1 MKRVLLTGATG
12 LIGKYA
18 IQPLLNLGFEV
29 FFVSSK
35 EGMEDTN
42 GKWKME
48 NGKCHCEKPC
58 LQGDEAIQKKSYSP
72 HLHCIKANLLD
83 FSDIKKVFD
92 EVKPDY
98 LLHFAWDTTPG
109 EYLESN
115 VNFDWVQASLE
126 MLKQFKLY
134 GGKRAVF
141 AGTCFEYEFVDE
153 PLNET
158 KTKLHPTSTYA
169 KCKNH
174 LNSLATLYSE
184 KNDISFG
191 WGRIFYVY
199 GENEHPKRLVPH
211 VINSLREGKE
221 VTITAGELRRD
232 YMFAGDIAGGFVAFL
247 DSDTQGCVNIC
258 TGEAPKIKEIVD
270 FIAEKLDKK
279 HLVKYVDDSANQPQ
293 LIVGDKTR
301 LSNEVKFTPEYTL
314 FSGLEKVLMQ
324 K

>member
-18 IQPLLNLGFEV
+18 IQPLLDLGFDV
-29 FFVSSK
+29 FVISSK
-35 EGMEDTN
+35 DI
-42 GKWKME
+42 
-48 NGKCHCEKPC
+48 KCQESSAK
-58 LQGDEAIQKKSYSP
+58 
-72 HLHCIKANLLD
+72 CINANLLD
-83 FSDIKKVFD
+83 LNDIKRIFD
-92 EVKPDY
+92 EVKPQY

-109 EYLESN
+109 VYLESN

-126 MLKQFKLY
+126 MLKQFKAN

-141 AGTCFEYEFVDE
+141 AGTCFEYEFEDE

-158 KTKLHPTSTYA
+158 KTKLNPTSTYA

-174 LNSLATLYSE
+174 LNGLATLYCE

-199 GENEHPKRLVPH
+199 GENEHEKRLVPH
-211 VINSLREGKE
+211 VIKSLREGKE
-221 VTITAGELRRD
+221 VTITAGELKRD
-232 YMFAGDIAGGFVAFL
+232 YMFAGDIAAGFVAFL
-247 DSDTQGCVNIC
+247 NSEVRGSVNIC

-279 HLVKYVDDSANQPQ
+279 NLVKYIDESANQPKI
-293 LIVGDKTR
+293 IVGDITR
-301 LSNEVKFTPEYTL
+301 LSKEVKFTPNYTL
-314 FSGLEKVLMQ
+314 ASGLEKMLQ
-324 K
+324 S

>member
-18 IQPLLNLGFEV
+18 IQPLLDLGFEV
-29 FFVSSK
+29 FAISSQVRN
-35 EGMEDTN
+35 DNAVNWIST
-42 GKWKME
+42 
-48 NGKCHCEKPC
+48 
-58 LQGDEAIQKKSYSP
+58 
-72 HLHCIKANLLD
+72 NLLD
-83 FSDIKKVFD
+83 SDNIKKIFE
-92 EVKPDY
+92 EVKPEY

-115 VNFDWVQASLE
+115 LNFDWVQSSLE
-126 MLKQFKLY
+126 MLKQFKIN

-141 AGTCFEYEFVDE
+141 AGTCFEYEFADE
-153 PLNET
+153 PLNELSA
-158 KTKLHPTSTYA
+158 KLNPTSTYA
-169 KCKNH
+169 KCKNY
-174 LNSLATLYSE
+174 LNGLSTLYSE

-211 VINSLREGKE
+211 VIHNLREEKE
-221 VTITAGELRRD
+221 VTITAGELKRD

-247 DSDTQGCVNIC
+247 NSDAQGCVNIC

-270 FIAEKLDKK
+270 YIAEKLDKK
-279 HLVKYVDDSANQPQ
+279 HLVKYVDDCANQPK
-293 LIVGDKTR
+293 LIMGDNTR
-301 LSNEVKFTPEYTL
+301 LSSEVKYKPSHTL
-314 FSGLEKVLMQ
+314 ASGLEKML